1 MTHSKRL
8 VTAPYSDDADDDN
21 VHANDDA
28 DYGVD
33 LHRVTILLKDDED
46 DDENDDDGV
55 VVVDDDD
62 DVCTMMLIMRDHR
75 GGDVNGSVVVIMMM
89 LTHVQVGYAYSI
101 ADVVDLRHSDF
112 VTELDCICTHDVI
125 YFNNFGKWFQGEP
138 EYKSCHHIFK
148 HQ

>member
-1 MTHSKRL
+1 MHEHTQMSAH
-8 VTAPYSDDADDDN
+8 
-21 VHANDDA
+21 H
-28 DYGVD
+28 
-33 LHRVTILLKDDED
+33 
-46 DDENDDDGV
+46 
-55 VVVDDDD
+55 
-62 DVCTMMLIMRDHR
+62 HR

-138 EYKSCHHIFK
+138 EYKFNEKVINTWR
-148 HQ
+148 